1 MAEIESQKIRINLKS
16 FDHLLLDLSTQEI
29 VEAAKKTQAQVIG
42 PVPLPM
48 RKERFTLLI
57 SSHVDKDAR
66 DQYEIRTYKR
76 FVEIISP
83 TEKTLEALK
92 EINLSSGV
100 EIKISFPNPTKK
112 QHTKKKRTKPES
124 RAKAISTQKSPAKPA
139 DTNIANTPETPAPK
153 QEASPAKQEASPAKQ
168 ETAPA
173 KQEVA
178 KASKDKPAAPVK
190 AEKVAKESK
199 DKPAAAKATAPAKEG
214 KATAGKAAKNS
225 PETKA
230 KPADKSSKN
239 NPDSPESKDKPAA
252 DKLDKNSPETKSAKP
267 AKNTADTDEAKD
279 KGEDKGK
286 DKDKNSK
293 DK

>member
-139 DTNIANTPETPAPK
+139 DTNIAETPAPK
-153 QEASPAKQEASPAKQ
+153 QEAAPAKQEAAPAKQ

-178 KASKDKPAAPVK
+178 KASRDKPAAPVK

-199 DKPAAAKATAPAKEG
+199 DKPAAAKATAPAKEA
-214 KATAGKAAKNS
+214 KATAAKAAKNS

-230 KPADKSSKN
+230 KSADKSSKN
-239 NPDSPESKDKPAA
+239 SPETKDKPAA
-252 DKLDKNSPETKSAKP
+252 DKSGKNSPETKSAKP
-267 AKNTADTDEAKD
+267 AKNTADTAADEAK
-279 KGEDKGK
+279 DKGK